1 MSINEQKSEKP
12 SSICEEIQ
20 SRKNEQSISIQQEN
34 QNENNDN
41 HLGIK
46 LKSINKINKKFKEIP
61 IVPHES
67 AKPSFI
73 FEEIQSGKY
82 LQKTNCQETNESIE
96 NDLNLKLKSINKI
109 NKKYKEIPIVLH
121 ESEKPSYLFEEI
133 NSGKNYSIMDI
144 KPENKK
150 EFCNKEEKGLKLKQ
164 KKIYNE
170 IPIIAHESEGPS
182 YSFEEIQSG
191 KYYSMIKAI
200 GENKKEFFDNEEREL
215 KFKNKNN
222 KKYKEIPIIAHESEK
237 PNVVFEENNSG
248 KKYNNIQTSI
258 SDFNKEIIE
267 NKIKNQQNSDI
278 KTYESEAPSIV
289 FEQSNSGKVYSNIQT
304 SFTDYRGLKQLKHK
318 DNSKHQEN
326 PIKIYESEKPSMV
339 FEESNTGINYS
350 FNHKLIKIY

>member
-1 MSINEQKSEKP
+1 M
-12 SSICEEIQ
+12 
-20 SRKNEQSISIQQEN
+20 
-34 QNENNDN
+34 
-41 HLGIK
+41 
-46 LKSINKINKKFKEIP
+46 
-61 IVPHES
+61 
-67 AKPSFI
+67 
-73 FEEIQSGKY
+73 
-82 LQKTNCQETNESIE
+82 T
-96 NDLNLKLKSINKI
+96 
-109 NKKYKEIPIVLH
+109 
-121 ESEKPSYLFEEI
+121 
-133 NSGKNYSIMDI
+133 
-144 KPENKK
+144 
-150 EFCNKEEKGLKLKQ
+150 
-164 KKIYNE
+164 
-170 IPIIAHESEGPS
+170 
-182 YSFEEIQSG
+182 
-191 KYYSMIKAI
+191 KAI
-200 GENKKEFFDNEEREL
+200 EENKKEFFDNEEREL

-326 PIKIYESEKPSMV
+326 PIKIYESEKPSMI